1 MVHITVLVCSL
12 HGSVNANAITPQS
25 IYNAVHP
32 CWQHFRY
39 VSFTLLHPL
48 NLNTPHH
55 LIAEFIGTWL
65 LILQCRLFSV
75 DRVWL
80 VHKHLSHLGMQFK
93 TRTQYTSY
101 VHYAQDCHSQ
111 HCSRLSHLIV
121 IKVKISKERR
131 NLLSLVLEWRQWPYC
146 HNLYFKDQWQSA
158 ISALQV
164 QEIESREVCRV
175 KQNTA
180 MVELCHAIL
189 AGCDTLLTSA
199 SCSKACVATFT
210 CLFTS
215 LKLYTPHSLTTRP
228 RLTLQMHIPSSPS
241 P

>member
-1 MVHITVLVCSL
+1 MLHNRCSEFFRLVHSFIPSKTTGAPQVQLKYGPHTVLVCSL
-12 HGSVNANAITPQS
+12 HGSVNANVITPQS

-93 TRTQYTSY
+93 TRT
-101 VHYAQDCHSQ
+101 
-111 HCSRLSHLIV
+111 
-121 IKVKISKERR
+121 
-131 NLLSLVLEWRQWPYC
+131 
-146 HNLYFKDQWQSA
+146 
-158 ISALQV
+158 
-164 QEIESREVCRV
+164 
-175 KQNTA
+175 
-180 MVELCHAIL
+180 
-189 AGCDTLLTSA
+189 
-199 SCSKACVATFT
+199 
-210 CLFTS
+210 
-215 LKLYTPHSLTTRP
+215 
-228 RLTLQMHIPSSPS
+228 
-241 P
+241 